1 MTMRS
6 ESGNFISAPTTCISL
21 LFCCCMV
28 FVFMPAS
35 FASDDLVQQSG
46 QTGQAGHEDE
56 MLSLRWKDHG
66 SQITYLFQ
74 MARDRQFQ
82 HIYYE
87 KKSERPEIIF
97 MRPTGAGTYYVR
109 IGLIPPDEGKVFFLP
124 PQILALES
132 DVLPPHITEPVEMSE
147 IRGKTSLTLKWQ
159 KVARASGY
167 NVVLAK
173 DRQFLQILFEY
184 KCVSDNSITVPT
196 ADYGTYFLKISTLS
210 NEGIESAFS
219 DIRTFIVVPH

>member
-1 MTMRS
+1 MIMRS
-6 ESGNFISAPTTCISL
+6 KSGDCIFLPSACISL
-21 LFCCCMV
+21 LFCCMV
-28 FVFMPAS
+28 FLFMPAS
-35 FASDDLVQQSG
+35 SASDNLVQKSG
-46 QTGQAGHEDE
+46 QTGQEAAEEG

-82 HIYYE
+82 HVYYE
-87 KKSERPEIIF
+87 KKSERPEIVF

-109 IGLIPPDEGKVFFLP
+109 VGLIPPDDGEVYFLP

-132 DVLPPHITEPVEMSE
+132 DVLPPHISEPGELSE

-159 KVARASGY
+159 KVARAAGY

-173 DRQFLQILFEY
+173 DRQFSEILLEY
-184 KCVSDNSITVPT
+184 KGVSDNSITVPT

>member
-1 MTMRS
+1 MIMRS
-6 ESGNFISAPTTCISL
+6 KSGDYIFFPFTYISI
-21 LFCCCMV
+21 LFSCMV

-35 FASDDLVQQSG
+35 FASDDLVKKSG
-46 QTGQAGHEDE
+46 QTGQAGPEDE

-109 IGLIPPDEGKVFFLP
+109 VGLIPSDDGEVYFLP

-132 DVLPPHITEPVEMSE
+132 DVLPPHITEPGEISE
-147 IRGKTSLTLKWQ
+147 RRGRTSLTLKWQ
-159 KVARASGY
+159 KVAGAAGY
-167 NVVLAK
+167 HVVLAK
-173 DRQFLQILFEY
+173 DRQFSQTLFEY
-184 KCVSDNSITVPT
+184 KGISDNSIKVPT
-196 ADYGTYFLKISTLS
+196 VDYGTYFLKISTLS
-210 NEGIESAFS
+210 IEGIESAFS